1 MSDPYEILGVSR
13 NATDD
18 EVKTAYR
25 NLARKYHPDIY
36 AGNPLEDVAAE
47 KMKEINAAYDQ
58 VMTQR
63 KQAANSGSAGDYARY
78 STASQQNAA
87 GESQFSYIRRLVNM
101 RRISEAE
108 ELLDGVPPHSRD
120 AEWHFLKGVVQ
131 HSRGWL
137 DDAYNNFVRAAQ
149 LDPNNIEYRTA
160 LNQLQWQRKTGRAP
174 GSGYHTNT
182 TFSNCSVCDIC
193 AAMYCAD
200 CCCECMGGNLC
211 RCC

>member
-1 MSDPYEILGVSR
+1 MSDPYEVLGVSR

-25 NLARKYHPDIY
+25 NLARKYHPDVY
-36 AGNPLEDVAAE
+36 TGNPLEYVAAE

-63 KQAANSGSAGDYARY
+63 KQTANGGGDDYARY
-78 STASQQNAA
+78 STASQQSSSAN
-87 GESQFSYIRRLVNM
+87 SQFSYIRRLVNM

-108 ELLDGVPPHSRD
+108 ELLDGVPSHSRD

-131 HSRGWL
+131 HTRGWL

-149 LDPNNIEYRTA
+149 LDPNNMEYRTA

-174 GSGYHTNT
+174 GSGYHAGT